1 MSEGSTMT
9 GKMNASASTTIS
21 QLQPA
26 PERAEYDLYFGPA
39 HPGSGNFGVKLKI
52 AGEIV
57 ASARADPGYLH
68 RGFEKLME
76 YRVPI
81 QNSVLSDRICVL
93 EALNWNLIHAEAV
106 EELLEIEPPERAK
119 YIRVIMAE
127 LSRIQSHII
136 WFGAF
141 SIGTGF
147 DTGFK
152 LAFGYRDYILDL
164 FELITGGRVYPAGY
178 ICPGGVRRDFPDGAI
193 QKITHVLGQI
203 GRMVRIEEME
213 NPGLVARAKGIGILK
228 LEDAI
233 KLGATGPVL
242 RASGLKTDVRK
253 DEPYEVY
260 DRFDFE
266 VPVRKEGDAYARY
279 LVGIEEIR
287 QSVKIIKQ
295 ALQQLPEGEVIAPK
309 FKRIKLSTKIPE
321 GDVYVRNEV
330 ARGEAGIYMV
340 SDGGDKPY
348 RVKIRGPSFLHMIPV
363 LEYLLIGAQ
372 IADVPAIYW
381 SLNVCPADL
390 DR

>member
-266 VPVRKEGDAYARY
+266 VPVRKEGDTYARY
-279 LVGIEEIR
+279 LLGIEEMK
-287 QSVKIIKQ
+287 QSIKIIKQ

-309 FKRIKLSTKIPE
+309 FKRIKLATKIPE

>member
-1 MSEGSTMT
+1 MIERI
-9 GKMNASASTTIS
+9 KESAVTTTREP
-21 QLQPA
+21 QPA
-26 PERAEYDLYFGPA
+26 PLSAEYDFYFGPA

-52 AGEIV
+52 DGEKV
-57 ASARADPGYLH
+57 VSVQADPGYLH

-76 YRVPI
+76 YRLPI
-81 QNSVLSDRICVL
+81 QNAVLSDRICVL

-106 EELLEIEPPERAK
+106 EGLMEIEPPERAK

-136 WFGAF
+136 WYGAF
-141 SIGTGF
+141 CIGTGF

-164 FELITGGRVYPAGY
+164 FEMITGGRVYPAGY
-178 ICPGGVRRDFPDGAI
+178 ICPGGVRRDFPEGAADRI
-193 QKITHVLGQI
+193 SQVLA
-203 GRMVRIEEME
+203 EME
-213 NPGLVARAKGIGILK
+213 NMFRIEGLENPMLLDRAKGVGILN
-228 LEDAI
+228 LQDAI
-233 KLGATGPVL
+233 RLGATGPVL
-242 RASGLKTDVRK
+242 RASGMKADVRK

-266 VPVRKEGDAYARY
+266 VTVREEGDAYARY
-279 LVGIEEIR
+279 LIGVEEMK
-287 QSVKIIKQ
+287 QSVNIINQ
-295 ALQQLPEGEVIAPK
+295 ALGQLPDGEVIEPTL
-309 FKRIKLSTKIPE
+309 KRIRLTTKIPAGE
-321 GDVYVRNEV
+321 VYVRNEV

-340 SDGGDKPY
+340 SNGSERPY
-348 RVKIRGPSFLHMIPV
+348 RVKVRGPSFLHMIPV
-363 LEYLLIGAQ
+363 LEHLLRGAQ

>member
-1 MSEGSTMT
+1 MTSE
-9 GKMNASASTTIS
+9 
-21 QLQPA
+21 L
-26 PERAEYDLYFGPA
+26 ERAPQETGYDLYFGPA

-52 AGEIV
+52 DGEIV
-57 ASARADPGYLH
+57 TSARADPGYLH

-76 YRVPI
+76 YRLPI
-81 QNSVLSDRICVL
+81 QNAVLSDRICVL

-106 EELLEIEPPERAK
+106 EELMGIEPPERAK

-141 SIGTGF
+141 CIGIGF

-164 FELITGGRVYPAGY
+164 FEMITGGRVYPAGY
-178 ICPGGVRRDFPDGAI
+178 ICPGGVRRDFPDKAA
-193 QKITHVLGQI
+193 QRVMNVLDQI
-203 GRMVRIEEME
+203 GKMVRIEEME
-213 NPGLVARAKGIGILK
+213 NPILLSRAKGIGILK
-228 LEDAI
+228 LQDAI
-233 KLGATGPVL
+233 QLGATGPVL
-242 RASGLKTDVRK
+242 RASGLKADVRK

-266 VPVRKEGDAYARY
+266 VPVREESDAYARY
-279 LVGIEEIR
+279 LVGIEEIK
-287 QSVKIIKQ
+287 QSVKIIRQ
-295 ALQQLPEGEVIAPK
+295 ALQQLPEGDIVASG
-309 FKRIKLSTKIPE
+309 FKRIKLVTKIPGGE
-321 GDVYVRNEV
+321 VYVRNEA
-330 ARGEAGIYMV
+330 ARGEAGMYMV
-340 SDGGDKPY
+340 SDGSDKPY

-363 LEYLLIGAQ
+363 LEHLLVGAQ

-381 SLNVCPADL
+381 SLNICPADL

>member
-1 MSEGSTMT
+1 MSARSTMT
-9 GKMNASASTTIS
+9 EIMNASASTTIS
-21 QLQPA
+21 QSQPA
-26 PERAEYDLYFGPA
+26 TEEGGYDLYFGPA
-39 HPGSGNFGVKLKI
+39 HPGSGNFGVKLKV
-52 AGEIV
+52 AGEV
-57 ASARADPGYLH
+57 VTSARADPGYLH

-76 YRVPI
+76 YRMPI

-93 EALNWNLIHAEAV
+93 EALNWNLVHAEAV
-106 EELLEIEPPERAK
+106 EELMEIEPPERAK

-141 SIGTGF
+141 CIGTGF
-147 DTGFK
+147 ETGFK

-164 FELITGGRVYPAGY
+164 FEMITGGRVYPAGY
-178 ICPGGVRRDFPDGAI
+178 ICPGGVRRDFPDGAT
-193 QKITHVLGQI
+193 QKIAQVLDQI
-203 GRMVRIEEME
+203 RRMLRVEEME
-213 NPGLVARAKGIGILK
+213 NPGLVGRAKGVGILK
-228 LEDAI
+228 LQDAI

-242 RASGLKTDVRK
+242 RASGLKADVRK
-253 DEPYEVY
+253 DDPYEVY
-260 DRFDFE
+260 ETFDFE
-266 VPVRKEGDAYARY
+266 VPTREEGDAYARY

-287 QSVKIIKQ
+287 QSAKIIRQ
-295 ALQQLPEGEVIAPK
+295 ALRQLPEGEVIAPK
-309 FKRIKLSTKIPE
+309 FKRIKLATKIPE

-330 ARGEAGIYMV
+330 ARGEAGMYMV

-363 LEYLLIGAQ
+363 LEHLLTGAQ